1 MLNQKINEDKAI
13 ESICRLSPDRK
24 EELTQEF
31 RLISY

>member
-13 ESICRLSPDRK
+13 ESIYILSPDRK

-31 RLISY
+31 KLICY